1 MTPPRSPGI
10 ARVVRSP
17 LLFLLVPAAVVL
29 VAAALTPA
37 NELIRNQGDVSLY
50 LGNARAIVDGGVPYR
65 DVALEY
71 PPLAIV
77 PMVVPYL
84 AGLPFNGITLDRYAW
99 LFAGWEAVLVVLLG
113 IVLVGIARR
122 AGIATGRRDP
132 GWSVA
137 WRLPILAAGAALAI
151 AWRFD
156 LFAALLLAGAVWATL
171 ANRPTAA
178 GLLLGLGALAK
189 LFPIV
194 AAPALAIA
202 WLAPRDDRRLVRFGL
217 AIALTIALGELPF
230 LAIAGIDAL
239 SFLGYQ
245 AQRGLEIESV
255 GAGVV
260 LLDGLVRGQPVETA
274 SPFKAVEVFGPL
286 ARMWLALLPVMTLA
300 GFGVIA
306 VAGWRRVRSELA
318 VSGRVER
325 ATVTT
330 LAGASVLVLLL
341 TSKVFSIQY
350 IVWLVPFA
358 ALLRGWAFW
367 LAAAAVALTMPIH
380 PFLFG
385 DLVAQQALPIL
396 VLNLRNALL
405 VALAGWVVVG
415 LWRGRADSPRRVE
428 EELLARPAGLEP
440 TTFRSAT

>member
-1 MTPPRSPGI
+1 M
-10 ARVVRSP
+10 
-17 LLFLLVPAAVVL
+17 
-29 VAAALTPA
+29 
-37 NELIRNQGDVSLY
+37 
-50 LGNARAIVDGGVPYR
+50 
-65 DVALEY
+65 
-71 PPLAIV
+71 
-77 PMVVPYL
+77 
-84 AGLPFNGITLDRYAW
+84 
-99 LFAGWEAVLVVLLG
+99 
-113 IVLVGIARR
+113 
-122 AGIATGRRDP
+122 
-132 GWSVA
+132 
-137 WRLPILAAGAALAI
+137 
-151 AWRFD
+151 
-156 LFAALLLAGAVWATL
+156 
-171 ANRPTAA
+171 
-178 GLLLGLGALAK
+178 
-189 LFPIV
+189 
-194 AAPALAIA
+194 
-202 WLAPRDDRRLVRFGL
+202 
-217 AIALTIALGELPF
+217 
-230 LAIAGIDAL
+230 
-239 SFLGYQ
+239 
-245 AQRGLEIESV
+245 
-255 GAGVV
+255 
-260 LLDGLVRGQPVETA
+260 LDGLVRGQPVETA

-385 DLVAQQALPIL
+385 DLVAQEALPIL